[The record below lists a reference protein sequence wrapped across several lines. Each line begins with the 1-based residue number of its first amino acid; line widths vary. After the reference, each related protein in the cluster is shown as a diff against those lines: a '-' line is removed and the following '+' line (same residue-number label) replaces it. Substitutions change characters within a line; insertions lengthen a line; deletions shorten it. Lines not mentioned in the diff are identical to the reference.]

1 LARIYACSPDA
12 ENRTHNNLNQIT
24 AVGPTALQYDANG
37 NLTDD
42 GTHAFAWDAKN
53 RLRSPVDNSVS
64 TRLNSLQV
72 GSDLGRHWS
81 RPTQVV

>member
-1 LARIYACSPDA
+1 VTTTGGTPTT

-24 AVGPTALQYDANG
+24 AVGPTTLQYDANG

-42 GTHAFAWDAKN
+42 GTYAFAWDAKN
-53 RLRSPVDNSVS
+53 RLRGPCWQLRQHAVELIATN
-64 TRLNSLQV
+64 
-72 GSDLGRHWS
+72 SDLGRHWS